1 MPHLIVRR
9 SVAATRDCAWP
20 RLVSPL
26 EAPHHLRVAKN
37 TRPPLGQR
45 LARLIAETLQMLR
58 WVYRSDRVDGAFMGA
73 MELAR
78 GNPTEEIEPT
88 WRERR

>member
-1 MPHLIVRR
+1 M
-9 SVAATRDCAWP
+9 AN
-20 RLVSPL
+20 
-26 EAPHHLRVAKN
+26 N
-37 TRPPLGQR
+37 TRPSLLQR
-45 LARLIAETLQMLR
+45 AARLIAETLQMLR
-58 WVYRSDRVDGAFMGA
+58 WVYRSERDDGAFIGA

>member
-1 MPHLIVRR
+1 
-9 SVAATRDCAWP
+9 
-20 RLVSPL
+20 
-26 EAPHHLRVAKN
+26 VAKN
-37 TRPPLGQR
+37 PRHPLLQR
-45 LARLIAETLQMLR
+45 AARVIAETLQILR
-58 WVYRSDRVDGAFMGA
+58 WVYRAERADGAFIGA